1 MLLLVMAMVL
11 LHVHVSIPDT
21 PWSVRHA
28 GPDDRDAGP
37 KETPDLAWEWEAP
50 SIAAAAHELYGR
62 GGDLDNDKSGK
73 RTGDLSNAT
82 TVRLALEA
90 SKAAELIPW
99 SRVNISGRMVGYKVH
114 PASIE
119 PARTAVRHSGATP
132 AGVLSGSL
140 AGRNQVRAS
149 WGQSVDAVVYYLV
162 ARAGA
167 MDHALC
173 GGVLCDANA
182 GLPTAEFVD
191 RRDLI
196 MLDIDEKYNDVACG
210 GDPIG
215 CESSLSF
222 KTQVWLHVAHRLF
235 PEAPFVL
242 KTDDDCYVKVA
253 MWQN

>member
-1 MLLLVMAMVL
+1 MLFLVMAMVL

-21 PWSVRHA
+21 PWSIRHA
-28 GPDDRDAGP
+28 GPDDRDVGP

-50 SIAAAAHELYGR
+50 SIAAAAYELYGR
-62 GGDLDNDKSGK
+62 GGDLDNDKSSQITGK

-149 WGQSVDAVVYYLV
+149 WGWS
-162 ARAGA
+162 
-167 MDHALC
+167 
-173 GGVLCDANA
+173 
-182 GLPTAEFVD
+182 E
-191 RRDLI
+191 
-196 MLDIDEKYNDVACG
+196 
-210 GDPIG
+210 
-215 CESSLSF
+215 
-222 KTQVWLHVAHRLF
+222 
-235 PEAPFVL
+235 
-242 KTDDDCYVKVA
+242 
-253 MWQN
+253 